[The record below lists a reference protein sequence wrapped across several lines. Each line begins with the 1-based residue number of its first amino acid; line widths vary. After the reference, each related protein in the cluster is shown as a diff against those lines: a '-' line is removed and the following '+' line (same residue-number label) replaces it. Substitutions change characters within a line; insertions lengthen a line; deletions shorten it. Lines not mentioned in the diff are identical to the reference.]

1 MEMMQSH
8 NQQESILVGCVL
20 PTCNDL
26 ICFNSHP
33 MSALVEEGNKF
44 KQVSSDGHQT
54 LLAGGWGSGHV
65 QGGAEVPCPEGGSQ
79 GWVGWGGGLCTVSS
93 NVSWTMITW
102 DPHEQTDR
110 PMDRRVQKHYLLANS
125 MAGGKMGTS
134 EIWTHVNILF
144 ISVLF

>member
-1 MEMMQSH
+1 
-8 NQQESILVGCVL
+8 
-20 PTCNDL
+20 
-26 ICFNSHP
+26 
-33 MSALVEEGNKF
+33 
-44 KQVSSDGHQT
+44 
-54 LLAGGWGSGHV
+54 
-65 QGGAEVPCPEGGSQ
+65 
-79 GWVGWGGGLCTVSS
+79 
-93 NVSWTMITW
+93 MITW